1 MELVVQDVRR
11 LAQAADLD
19 DIDAW
24 WRKIVEQLVAL
35 IAAGWAV
42 ARELAEVFLGEHAAA
57 EGYEVVPVLAE
68 WSTERVLASLHATGP
83 AAFKT
88 SVAAGKTP
96 PAARASMT
104 NQLAGSS
111 ERLVMAGERETV
123 EATVDDSDVI
133 VGYRRVGDG
142 DPCSWCA
149 MLISRGAVYKSA
161 KSAGQVVGGGGQS
174 RSSRKDTRRAI
185 GEGYHDNDG
194 CTVVPL
200 YESEEEPDEVAD
212 LYDQWQDVTAGLYG
226 RRALNAWRQH
236 WESRERE
243 PATTD

>member
-1 MELVVQDVRR
+1 MRR

-42 ARELAEVFLGEHAAA
+42 ARELAEVFLGEHAAI
-57 EGYEVVPVLAE
+57 EGHEVVPVLAE

-83 AAFKT
+83 AKFKA
-88 SVAAGKTP
+88 SIAGGNTP
-96 PAARASMT
+96 PAARATMAT
-104 NQLAGSS
+104 TLAGSS

-123 EATVDDSDVI
+123 EATVEDSDVI

-149 MLISRGAVYKSA
+149 MLISRGSVYKTA
-161 KSAGQVVGGGGQS
+161 KSAGQVVGRGGRS
-174 RSSRKDTRRAI
+174 RSRKDTRRAI

-200 YESEEEPDEVAD
+200 YESEEEPDEVVD
-212 LYDQWQDVTAGLYG
+212 LEDQWQEVTAGLYG
-226 RRALNAWRQH
+226 RKALNAWRQH

-243 PATTD
+243 PANTD